1 MTIDRNLQGIFAS
14 LTLTILQTKRN
25 LHLIYI
31 SCGND
36 LEHGSSKEYPST
48 FYRRV
53 KVEDIT
59 MSPAVTV
66 TVRRVTVER
75 LNVRTQ
81 EAQAEPTTLGI
92 KVAGVSVPFQSER

>member
-1 MTIDRNLQGIFAS
+1 
-14 LTLTILQTKRN
+14 
-25 LHLIYI
+25 
-31 SCGND
+31 
-36 LEHGSSKEYPST
+36 
-48 FYRRV
+48 
-53 KVEDIT
+53 